1 MQIKVCSKCNK
12 AQPKTKEYFYWH
24 KKSKRLYAQCK
35 NCVKKRI
42 YTTPSNK
49 WVIGVSKHPEKVL
62 QKRRY
67 KHFKE
72 KNKST
77 ISFKDFVIYEKQ
89 MQCYKQNKKIFNDL
103 RKRLNKLTPKQHKNY
118 TGKLSFAEKK
128 ERVLK
133 KYAVPLEDQH
143 KYDHYKKISSLR
155 YKVKYDYDINFNLQ
169 ERLRRQLKKKT
180 LKYPHLGDMLRK
192 DIKDNKNRIYSLLGY
207 TTKDLVKHLQK
218 MFTEDMSL
226 EKLLSGEIHIDHIAP
241 QAWFNLNNDED
252 VRKCWALDNLQPL
265 WASEN
270 LAKRDKMILTE
281 HNIQFNNFYK
291 QLYESK
297 KNRILNANKS

>member
-1 MQIKVCSKCNK
+1 MFANTNYPFIRWC
-12 AQPKTKEYFYWH
+12 
-24 KKSKRLYAQCK
+24 
-35 NCVKKRI
+35 RI
-42 YTTPSNK
+42 
-49 WVIGVSKHPEKVL
+49 
-62 QKRRY
+62 
-67 KHFKE
+67 
-72 KNKST
+72 
-77 ISFKDFVIYEKQ
+77 
-89 MQCYKQNKKIFNDL
+89 
-103 RKRLNKLTPKQHKNY
+103 NY
-118 TGKLSFAEKK
+118 TSKLSFAEKK
-128 ERVLK
+128 ERIFK
-133 KYAVPLEDQH
+133 KYGVSTEDEH
-143 KYDHYKKISSLR
+143 KYKHYKKISSLR
-155 YKVKYDYDINFNLQ
+155 YKVKYDYDIDFNLQ

-226 EKLLSGEIHIDHIAP
+226 EKLLAGEIHIDHIAP
-241 QAWFNLNNDED
+241 QAWFDLNNDED
-252 VRKCWALDNLQPL
+252 VRKCWALNNLQPL